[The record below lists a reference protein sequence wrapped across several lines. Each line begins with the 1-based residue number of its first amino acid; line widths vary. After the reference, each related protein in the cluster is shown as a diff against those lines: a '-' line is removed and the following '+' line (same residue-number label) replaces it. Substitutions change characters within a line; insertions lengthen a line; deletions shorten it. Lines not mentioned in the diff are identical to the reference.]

1 MSVQHFIIG
10 GYITALVGF
19 LGLGLTIRYA
29 FHHKQ
34 VASARHRAIV
44 SALGDGVRVVVSLG
58 VVGGYPYRV
67 AVGGQV
73 YGFVTI
79 SAVLDFIYELECG
92 DSERV
97 RESAI
102 PVHHPSLSV

>member
-1 MSVQHFIIG
+1 MSTSSFIIG
-10 GYITALVGF
+10 GYVSACLGF
-19 LGLGLTIRYA
+19 LGLGLLFRYA
-29 FHHKQ
+29 FHHRQ

-44 SALGDGVRVVVSLG
+44 SALGNGMRVVVSLG

-73 YGFVTI
+73 YGFVTM

-102 PVHHPSLSV
+102 PVHHPSLSA